1 MHQVGDKR
9 NLVEGTHH
17 PGLGGNLL
25 AGNPLVGN
33 RLVGNQLVGNRLAGN
48 RLAGSLELAAVG
60 SLDLAGEVDSHRKA
74 GRMLVVAHSQQ
85 EEG

>member
-1 MHQVGDKR
+1 MHQVGDKK
-9 NLVEGTHH
+9 NQVEGTRH

-33 RLVGNQLVGNRLAGN
+33 PRNPLVGNL
-48 RLAGSLELAAVG
+48 LAGSLVLAAVG

>member
-25 AGNPLVGN
+25 AGNPPVGN
-33 RLVGNQLVGNRLAGN
+33 LLVGNRLAGN

>member
-9 NLVEGTHH
+9 NQVEGMRH
-17 PGLGGNLL
+17 PGPGGNRPAGNLL
-25 AGNPLVGN
+25 VGN
-33 RLVGNQLVGNRLAGN
+33 
-48 RLAGSLELAAVG
+48 LELAAVG
-60 SLDLAGEVDSHRKA
+60 NLELAAVGNLALAGEVDSHRKA